1 MCGSGNATLLISN
14 KETNDIMKIIKS
26 LEESG
31 LLIKGVRKTIKN
43 KEKKQ
48 KEGFLEMS
56 LGTLGA
62 NLMGN
67 LLIGKDSI
75 SASERTIRADEGTIK
90 ASKGTIRAD
99 QDFKCHLIL

>member
-1 MCGSGNATLLISN
+1 
-14 KETNDIMKIIKS
+14 MKIIKS

-43 KEKKQ
+43 KAKKQ
-48 KEGFLEMS
+48 KEGFLKMS

-67 LLIGKDSI
+67 LLIKAQLAQVNSKLEQMKEQLKQVKTQLEQTRVLNATSSFNKSLSI
-75 SASERTIRADEGTIK
+75 K
-90 ASKGTIRAD
+90 V
-99 QDFKCHLIL
+99 

>member
-1 MCGSGNATLLISN
+1 
-14 KETNDIMKIIKS
+14 MKIIKS

-43 KEKKQ
+43 KAKKQ
-48 KEGFLEMS
+48 KEGFLKMS

-67 LLIGKDSI
+67 LLIGKGSI
-75 SASERTIRADEGTIK
+75 SPSELKIRADEGTIK
-90 ASKGTIRAD
+90 ASKDTIRAD
-99 QDFKCHLIL
+99 QGFKCHLIL